1 MFYMEVYEPTEDSQ
15 LLKKYIQ
22 KHAKGIVLDMGTGS
36 GIQAEEAAASK
47 KVIKVF
53 GVDITKESIIHC
65 IKNIQNKK
73 IKFMMSNLFS
83 VFNKDER
90 FKKIKFDTIIFN
102 PPYLPQDP
110 GIEDVTLYGGKEGYE
125 IVMRFLYQAK
135 KFLKPKG
142 KILLLFS
149 SLTNKDKVEK
159 YILKYN
165 YVFKELDKKHWF
177 FEDLYI
183 YLVEHNPKK
192 KIKIR

>member
-1 MFYMEVYEPTEDSQ
+1 MPVYNPTEDSE
-15 LLKKYIQ
+15 LLKSHIAKY
-22 KHAKGIVLDMGTGS
+22 AKGIVLDMGTGS

-47 KVIKVF
+47 KVTKVF
-53 GVDITKESIIHC
+53 AVDLTKESIVYC
-65 IKNIQNKK
+65 IKNIKNKK

-83 VFNKDER
+83 VFQTDER
-90 FKKIKFDTIIFN
+90 YKKIKFDTITFN

-110 GIEDVTLYGGKEGYE
+110 GIEDPTLYGGKEGYE

-165 YVFKELDKKHWF
+165 YTFKQLDKKHWF

-183 YLVEHNPKK
+183 YLVEHNPKL
-192 KIKIR
+192 KIKL